1 MTETLVAP
9 LLPKIGQRAR
19 FMAKLDL
26 LKNEVSNDVLSLSS
40 NGSIRSLR
48 KQEFESF
55 CLLCF
60 ICQKLFC
67 GWHSLSVHFK
77 VYHSLMPSSNYICG
91 QGGCQ
96 RDFQSLKGLR
106 RHIFSEHSKLLS
118 NNSRAHSVAD
128 STGSC
133 DAKLHTV
140 EDEFSGNDVSQSPDI
155 VETRSFFDEN
165 GVCLA
170 AARFIA
176 KLKSHSSIPASTVD
190 QIVEDVQEFFSS
202 DLIHLL
208 HCKTK
213 HLLETFNIDM
223 NDSMVLSLLDDFSHL
238 GDLFTGLKS
247 QHQQLKFFQNS
258 GCYIAPEAITVGHRF
273 ENRTVNKTS
282 VLVPVNATAQH
293 IPLRKTFM
301 SFFGLPEMFEKAKV
315 YMNKEQNVPV
325 MKDFVDGDL
334 WKSRGFQQAE
344 NRLIVP
350 FVLYFD
356 DFETANPLGSRAGV
370 YKLGAI
376 YACLKCFPPR
386 FNSQLKNLFLTLLF
400 FSEDRSLYGSESVL
414 RTLVEEIKYLQQH
427 GIQINIAGQN
437 CEIKFILVQILGDN
451 LGLNSILGYTESFSA
466 NHFCRACRVSKH
478 TTAEMLFEDKHFL
491 RNTVNYAAD
500 LVTNNVSHTGVKT
513 NAIWNEIPGFHV
525 TMNSVFDIMHD
536 LLEGV
541 CAYDMRHI
549 IHYVVNERKFMN
561 FDVLNAR
568 IQGFEYGLDDASN
581 KPPVIVTFAQPSD
594 HQLNMKAIEMLQL
607 VKYFSLMVGDLVPE
621 GDEVWSFYL
630 ILCQIMDLL
639 FAHSISAEELVLLR
653 TLVAEHHELYV
664 KHFNDTLKPKH
675 HFMVHYATAMQSLG
689 PLCWLSS
696 LRFESK
702 HGEAKRTAHMICN
715 FRNISKS
722 LAHKHQLKFCYRIFS
737 NDSLSEYDLVVGTGN
752 MVVSDTID
760 GDETEI
766 SLSQFGIKC
775 PLFNAKWITLN
786 GTTYRPGQ
794 TLLIGVMNDMPLFG
808 ELICVFVDNDRIV
821 HFIVNEL
828 DTICYVEH
836 FNVYEVEKTCKQKY
850 ITPQDLLDHRS
861 LQCRRLP
868 SRKEFQ
874 HVVKLHAAL

>member
-258 GCYIAPEAITVGHRF
+258 GCYIAPEAIT
-273 ENRTVNKTS
+273 
-282 VLVPVNATAQH
+282 
-293 IPLRKTFM
+293 
-301 SFFGLPEMFEKAKV
+301 
-315 YMNKEQNVPV
+315 
-325 MKDFVDGDL
+325 
-334 WKSRGFQQAE
+334 
-344 NRLIVP
+344 
-350 FVLYFD
+350 
-356 DFETANPLGSRAGV
+356 
-370 YKLGAI
+370 
-376 YACLKCFPPR
+376 
-386 FNSQLKNLFLTLLF
+386 
-400 FSEDRSLYGSESVL
+400 
-414 RTLVEEIKYLQQH
+414 
-427 GIQINIAGQN
+427 
-437 CEIKFILVQILGDN
+437 
-451 LGLNSILGYTESFSA
+451 
-466 NHFCRACRVSKH
+466 
-478 TTAEMLFEDKHFL
+478 
-491 RNTVNYAAD
+491 
-500 LVTNNVSHTGVKT
+500 
-513 NAIWNEIPGFHV
+513 
-525 TMNSVFDIMHD
+525 
-536 LLEGV
+536 
-541 CAYDMRHI
+541 
-549 IHYVVNERKFMN
+549 
-561 FDVLNAR
+561 
-568 IQGFEYGLDDASN
+568 
-581 KPPVIVTFAQPSD
+581 
-594 HQLNMKAIEMLQL
+594 
-607 VKYFSLMVGDLVPE
+607 
-621 GDEVWSFYL
+621 
-630 ILCQIMDLL
+630 
-639 FAHSISAEELVLLR
+639 
-653 TLVAEHHELYV
+653 
-664 KHFNDTLKPKH
+664 
-675 HFMVHYATAMQSLG
+675 
-689 PLCWLSS
+689 S